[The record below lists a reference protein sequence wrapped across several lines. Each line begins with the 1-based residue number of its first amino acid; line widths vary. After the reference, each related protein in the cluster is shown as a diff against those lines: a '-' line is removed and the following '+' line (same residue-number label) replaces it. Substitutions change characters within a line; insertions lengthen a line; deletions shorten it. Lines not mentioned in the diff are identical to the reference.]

1 MAALTAACFHL
12 PFMIALLILSTE
24 ALPAFC
30 SETRPYRT
38 AGENKD
44 HVCLPISPQIQPA
57 HPCFPWSLN
66 VVVIVLRFLSAS
78 FQILVFSRL
87 TVNSLRLDSPF
98 LFTCPQPVP
107 QWAYAFR
114 FLRIRTW
121 PPQSG
126 FILQTQFLCL
136 VLLRTAH
143 LHTQLSLSLCFLLFI
158 RLLLVSPRHPPSL
171 WGKWFLC
178 VHF

>member
-12 PFMIALLILSTE
+12 PFLIALLILSTE
-24 ALPAFC
+24 VLPAFC
-30 SETRPYRT
+30 SETRSYRM

-44 HVCLPISPQIQPA
+44 HVCLPISPQIQPI

-66 VVVIVLRFLSAS
+66 VVVIALRFLSAS

-107 QWAYAFR
+107 QWAYAFY

-126 FILQTQFLCL
+126 FILHNTIPRSAWFYSE
-136 VLLRTAH
+136 LLICMYNHPYA
-143 LHTQLSLSLCFLLFI
+143 FLLFI
-158 RLLLVSPRHPPSL
+158 CLLLVSPRHPSSL
-171 WGKWFLC
+171 WGKWCLC